1 MKPKPKFSLFLFVIL
16 IPNILF
22 AETFLTVNVT
32 PGATP
37 VEEAETFVDLID
49 TQRSECLVRFKPYN
63 ELLMYSKGQMQAFL
77 CGDLATYAKTGERIC
92 LSQVDL
98 IARIFKYGRGKMFNV
113 EKVCL
118 STEVEAI
125 RMKPDLA
132 KLLSSQEQ

>member
-1 MKPKPKFSLFLFVIL
+1 MKYLLVTLISLSTLLLSNLGSAQSIVTL
-16 IPNILF
+16 NI
-22 AETFLTVNVT
+22 T

-37 VEEAETFVDLID
+37 IDEAETFIDLID

-63 ELLMYSKGQMQAFL
+63 EILFYSKKQTQAFL

-98 IARIFKYGRGKMFNV
+98 IARMYKYVDGKMFNV

-118 STEVEAI
+118 ASEVAAI
-125 RMKPDLA
+125 KSKPDLV
-132 KLLSSQEQ
+132 KLFSPQ

>member
-1 MKPKPKFSLFLFVIL
+1 MKINSLFLSIL
-16 IPNILF
+16 LLSNL
-22 AETFLTVNVT
+22 AVAQTFLTVNVT

-37 VEEAETFVDLID
+37 VKEAETFIDLID

-63 ELLMYSKGQMQAFL
+63 ELLMYSKGQMQANL

-118 STEVEAI
+118 ASEVEAI
-125 RMKPDLA
+125 KLKPDLL
-132 KLLSSQEQ
+132 KLFSSQN

>member
-1 MKPKPKFSLFLFVIL
+1 METNMKKNFLIYTFLFLIL
-16 IPNILF
+16 PLSSQSIGIIN
-22 AETFLTVNVT
+22 TT

-37 VEEAETFVDLID
+37 VTEAETFVDLID

-63 ELLMYSKGQMQAFL
+63 ELLFYSKNQMQGFL

-98 IARIFKYGRGKMFNV
+98 IARIFKYRKGKMFNV

-118 STEVEAI
+118 ASEVEAI
-125 RMKPDLA
+125 NQKPDLV
-132 KLLSSQEQ
+132 KLFSEQN